1 MRDLARQGI
10 YRIIYDIIKA
20 DSIIVRR
27 EIDAIKLLC
36 DKYGITPKHRMASMN
51 LSLAEAV
58 KEVQSL
64 TIGQVEELHRD
75 ISQLIMADEACSREE
90 ALLLFAIMK
99 AIDGKC
105 EVVSVPWGEIMMD
118 NSQLLFIEDGY
129 DEDVNGYI
137 EAHYNTIVNTCKV
150 GGFDFVY
157 IPRLTKVFAS
167 QSMTSDLFF
176 YFSPTSTIEEAK
188 RIADNMCNVT
198 TSMVYRELLVGKMG
212 FHVDVANP
220 SLLFRVSFSVVN
232 GQRMAN
238 YALIKTDSDMLVQL
252 EGIMS
257 EIQRLQNGN
266 TLTINNICIK
276 QDTFIYSGFYRTLF
290 DLLTYRKGAKCEL
303 VVSPY
308 SRGNVLSIRTT
319 TLDSE
324 TEQPLDL
331 GPKESAFYV
340 FLIKETQEYGGFR
353 IDMQTK
359 DDLTYLAEAQK
370 RFEQTYFS
378 LCNRDTAPD
387 ITDAGIRRPML
398 SKIRKA
404 IENNDIIVQRM
415 MFMPEVS
422 KDKSIKVYLDKP
434 IQLKSLVKAK

>member
-27 EIDAIKLLC
+27 EIDAIKQLC

-75 ISQLIMADEACSREE
+75 ISQLIMADDASSREE

-118 NSQLLFIEDGY
+118 NSQLLFIEEGY
-129 DEDVNGYI
+129 DEEVNNYI
-137 EAHYNTIVNTCKV
+137 EAHCNTIVNTCKV

-167 QSMTSDLFF
+167 QSMASDLFF
-176 YFSPTSTIEEAK
+176 YFSPTSTIEEAN

-212 FHVDVANP
+212 FRMDVANP

-252 EGIMS
+252 EGIMA

-266 TLTINNICIK
+266 TLTINNICIR
-276 QDTFIYSGFYRTLF
+276 QDAFIYSGFYRTLF

-308 SRGNVLSIRTT
+308 SRANVLSIRTT

-324 TEQPLDL
+324 KEIPLDL

-359 DDLTYLAEAQK
+359 DDLAYLYEAQK
-370 RFEQTYFS
+370 RFEKVYFS

-415 MFMPEVS
+415 MFMPEVG
-422 KDKSIKVYLDKP
+422 KDKSIKVYLDK
-434 IQLKSLVKAK
+434 VVNNNYGRE

>member
-36 DKYGITPKHRMASMN
+36 DKYGITPKHRIASMD

-64 TIGQVEELHRD
+64 TIGQVEELRKD
-75 ISQLIMADEACSREE
+75 ISQLILADAASQREE

-118 NSQLLFIEDGY
+118 NSQLLFIEDNY
-129 DEDVNGYI
+129 DEEVNGYI

-157 IPRLTKVFAS
+157 IPRLTEVFAS

-176 YFSPTSTIEEAK
+176 YFSPTSTIEEA
-188 RIADNMCNVT
+188 RCIADNMRNVT

-212 FHVDVANP
+212 FRMDVANP

-238 YALIKTDSDMLVQL
+238 YALIKTDSDVLAQL
-252 EGIMS
+252 ENIML
-257 EIQRLQNGN
+257 ELQKLQNGN
-266 TLTINNICIK
+266 TLVINNLCTSP
-276 QDTFIYSGFYRTLF
+276 DSFIYSGFYRTLF

-308 SRGNVLSIRTT
+308 SRKNILSIRTT
-319 TLDSE
+319 TSESE

-353 IDMQTK
+353 IAMQTK
-359 DDLTYLAEAQK
+359 DDLAYLSEAQK
-370 RFEQTYFS
+370 RFEKTYFS

-404 IENNDIIVQRM
+404 IENNEIIVQRM

-422 KDKSIKVYLDKP
+422 RDKCIKVY
-434 IQLKSLVKAK
+434 ANY

>member
-20 DSIIVRR
+20 DSIIVRH

-75 ISQLIMADEACSREE
+75 ISQLIMADDACSREE

-118 NSQLLFIEDGY
+118 NSQLLFIEEGY
-129 DEDVNGYI
+129 DEAVNEYI

-167 QSMTSDLFF
+167 QSMASDLFF
-176 YFSPTSTIEEAK
+176 YFSPTATIEEAK

-198 TSMVYRELLVGKMG
+198 TSIVYCELLVGKMG
-212 FHVDVANP
+212 FRMDVANP

-238 YALIKTDSDMLVQL
+238 YALINTDSDMLVQL
-252 EGIMS
+252 EGIVS
-257 EIQRLQNGN
+257 ELQRLQNDN
-266 TLTINNICIK
+266 TLTINNINVR
-276 QDTFIYSGFYRTLF
+276 QDAFIYNGFYRTLF

-303 VVSPY
+303 VVRPY
-308 SRGNVLSIRTT
+308 SHGNVLSVCTT
-319 TLDSE
+319 TLESE
-324 TEQPLDL
+324 TEQPLEL

-359 DDLTYLAEAQK
+359 EDLAYLSEAQK
-370 RFEQTYFS
+370 RFEETYFS

-422 KDKSIKVYLDKP
+422 RDKSIKVYLDK
-434 IQLKSLVKAK
+434 IVMNSDGRKN

>member
-10 YRIIYDIIKA
+10 YRIVYDIIKA
-20 DSIIVRR
+20 DSIIVRH

-75 ISQLIMADEACSREE
+75 ISQLIMADDACSREE

-118 NSQLLFIEDGY
+118 NSQLLFIEEGY
-129 DEDVNGYI
+129 DEAVNEYI

-167 QSMTSDLFF
+167 QSMASDLFF
-176 YFSPTSTIEEAK
+176 YFSPTATIEEAK
-188 RIADNMCNVT
+188 RIADNTCNVT
-198 TSMVYRELLVGKMG
+198 TSIVYRELLVGKME
-212 FHVDVANP
+212 FRMDVANP

-238 YALIKTDSDMLVQL
+238 YALINTDSDMLVQL
-252 EGIMS
+252 EGIVS
-257 EIQRLQNGN
+257 ELQRLQNDN
-266 TLTINNICIK
+266 TLTINNISVR
-276 QDTFIYSGFYRTLF
+276 QDAFIYNGFYRTLF

-303 VVSPY
+303 VVRPY
-308 SRGNVLSIRTT
+308 SHGNVLSVCTT
-319 TLDSE
+319 TLESE

-359 DDLTYLAEAQK
+359 EDLAYLSEAQK
-370 RFEQTYFS
+370 RFEETYFS

-422 KDKSIKVYLDKP
+422 RDKSIKVYLDK
-434 IQLKSLVKAK
+434 IVMNSDGRKN

>member
-64 TIGQVEELHRD
+64 TIGQVEELHND
-75 ISQLIMADEACSREE
+75 INQLIMADDACSREE

-99 AIDGKC
+99 VIDGKC

-118 NSQLLFIEDGY
+118 NSQLLFIEEGY

-167 QSMTSDLFF
+167 QSMASDLFF

-220 SLLFRVSFSVVN
+220 SLLSRVSFSVVN

-238 YALIKTDSDMLVQL
+238 YALVKTDSDMLVQL

-308 SRGNVLSIRTT
+308 NRGNVLSIRTT

-359 DDLTYLAEAQK
+359 DDLTYLSEAQK
-370 RFEQTYFS
+370 RFEKVYFS

-387 ITDAGIRRPML
+387 ITDASIRRPIL

-415 MFMPEVS
+415 MFMPEVG
-422 KDKSIKVYLDKP
+422 KDKSIKVYLER
-434 IQLKSLVKAK
+434 IINY

>member
-36 DKYGITPKHRMASMN
+36 DKYGITPKHRIASMD

-64 TIGQVEELHRD
+64 TIGQVEELRKD
-75 ISQLIMADEACSREE
+75 ISQLILADAASQREE

-118 NSQLLFIEDGY
+118 NSQLLFIEDNY
-129 DEDVNGYI
+129 DEEVNGYI

-157 IPRLTKVFAS
+157 IPRLTEVFAS

-176 YFSPTSTIEEAK
+176 YFSPTSTIEEA
-188 RIADNMCNVT
+188 RCIADNMRNVT

-212 FHVDVANP
+212 FRMDVANP

-238 YALIKTDSDMLVQL
+238 YALIKTDSDVLAQL
-252 EGIMS
+252 ENIML
-257 EIQRLQNGN
+257 ELQKLQNGN
-266 TLTINNICIK
+266 TLVINNLCTSP
-276 QDTFIYSGFYRTLF
+276 DSFIYSGFYRTLF

-308 SRGNVLSIRTT
+308 SRKNILSIRTT
-319 TLDSE
+319 TSESE

-353 IDMQTK
+353 IAMQTK
-359 DDLTYLAEAQK
+359 DDLAYLSEAQK
-370 RFEQTYFS
+370 RFEKTYFS

-404 IENNDIIVQRM
+404 IENNEIIVQRM

-422 KDKSIKVYLDKP
+422 RDKFIKVY
-434 IQLKSLVKAK
+434 ANH

>member
-1 MRDLARQGI
+1 MD
-10 YRIIYDIIKA
+10 
-20 DSIIVRR
+20 
-27 EIDAIKLLC
+27 
-36 DKYGITPKHRMASMN
+36 

-64 TIGQVEELHRD
+64 TIGQVEELRKD
-75 ISQLIMADEACSREE
+75 ISQLILADAASQREE

-118 NSQLLFIEDGY
+118 NSQLLFIEDNY
-129 DEDVNGYI
+129 DEEVNGYI

-157 IPRLTKVFAS
+157 IPRLTEVFAS

-176 YFSPTSTIEEAK
+176 YFSPTSTIEEA
-188 RIADNMCNVT
+188 RCIADNMRNAT

-212 FHVDVANP
+212 FRMDVANP

-238 YALIKTDSDMLVQL
+238 YALIKTDSDVLAQL
-252 EGIMS
+252 ENIML
-257 EIQRLQNGN
+257 ELQKLQNGN
-266 TLTINNICIK
+266 TLVINNLCTSP
-276 QDTFIYSGFYRTLF
+276 DSFIYSGFYRTLF

-308 SRGNVLSIRTT
+308 SRKNILSIRTT
-319 TLDSE
+319 TSESE

-353 IDMQTK
+353 IAMQTK
-359 DDLTYLAEAQK
+359 DDLAYLSEAQK
-370 RFEQTYFS
+370 RFEKTYFS

-404 IENNDIIVQRM
+404 IESNEIIVQRM

-422 KDKSIKVYLDKP
+422 RDKCIKVY
-434 IQLKSLVKAK
+434 ANY

>member
-75 ISQLIMADEACSREE
+75 ISQLIMADDACSHEE
-90 ALLLFAIMK
+90 ALLLFAVMK

-105 EVVSVPWGEIMMD
+105 EVVSVSVGEIIMD
-118 NSQLLFIEDGY
+118 NSQLLFIEVGY
-129 DEDVNGYI
+129 DEAVNEYI
-137 EAHYNTIVNTCKV
+137 ESHYNTIVNTCKV

-167 QSMTSDLFF
+167 QSMASDLFF
-176 YFSPTSTIEEAK
+176 YFSPTATIEEAK

-212 FHVDVANP
+212 FRMDVANP
-220 SLLFRVSFSVVN
+220 SLLFKVSFSVVN

-238 YALIKTDSDMLVQL
+238 YALIRTDNDMLVQL

-266 TLTINNICIK
+266 TFTINNICIK

-308 SRGNVLSIRTT
+308 SHSNVLSIRTT

-359 DDLTYLAEAQK
+359 EDLVYLSEAQK
-370 RFEQTYFS
+370 RFEETYFS

-415 MFMPEVS
+415 MFMPEIG
-422 KDKSIKVYLDKP
+422 KDKSIKVYLDK
-434 IQLKSLVKAK
+434 IVISRIS

>member
-64 TIGQVEELHRD
+64 TIGQVEELHKD
-75 ISQLIMADEACSREE
+75 INQLIMADDACSREE
-90 ALLLFAIMK
+90 AILLFVIMK

-105 EVVSVPWGEIMMD
+105 EVVSIPWGEIMMD
-118 NSQLLFIEDGY
+118 NSQLLFIEEGY
-129 DEDVNGYI
+129 DEDVNEYI
-137 EAHYNTIVNTCKV
+137 ETHYNTIVNTCKV

-167 QSMTSDLFF
+167 QSMASDLFF
-176 YFSPTSTIEEAK
+176 YFSPTNTIEEAK

-212 FHVDVANP
+212 FYVDVANP

-238 YALIKTDSDMLVQL
+238 YVLIKTDSDMLVQL

-308 SRGNVLSIRTT
+308 NRGNVLSIRTT

-340 FLIKETQEYGGFR
+340 FLIKETQNYGGFR

-359 DDLTYLAEAQK
+359 DDLAYLSEAQK
-370 RFEQTYFS
+370 RFEKVYFS

-415 MFMPEVS
+415 MFMPEVG
-422 KDKSIKVYLDKP
+422 KDKSIKVYLER
-434 IQLKSLVKAK
+434 IINY

>member
-1 MRDLARQGI
+1 
-10 YRIIYDIIKA
+10 
-20 DSIIVRR
+20 
-27 EIDAIKLLC
+27 
-36 DKYGITPKHRMASMN
+36 MASMN

-64 TIGQVEELHRD
+64 TIGQVEELRKD
-75 ISQLIMADEACSREE
+75 ISQIILADETCQREE

-118 NSQLLFIEDGY
+118 NSQLLFIEEGY
-129 DEDVNGYI
+129 DEEINTYI
-137 EAHYNTIVNTCKV
+137 ESHYNTIVNTCKV

-167 QSMTSDLFF
+167 QSMASDLFF

-188 RIADNMCNVT
+188 CIADNLCNVT

-212 FHVDVANP
+212 FRVDVANP

-238 YALIKTDSDMLVQL
+238 YVLINTDSDMIAQL
-252 EGIMS
+252 EGIVS
-257 EIQRLQNGN
+257 ELQKLQSDN
-266 TLTINNICIK
+266 TLTLTNICVR
-276 QDTFIYSGFYRTLF
+276 QDTFIYNGFYRTLF
-290 DLLTYRKGAKCEL
+290 DLLTYRKGANCEL

-308 SRGNVLSIRTT
+308 SRKNVLSIRTT
-319 TLDSE
+319 T
-324 TEQPLDL
+324 TESDIELPLDL

-353 IDMQTK
+353 IAMQTK

-370 RFEQTYFS
+370 RFEKTYFS

-422 KDKSIKVYLDKP
+422 RDKIIKVYLTS
-434 IQLKSLVKAK
+434 IR

>member
-1 MRDLARQGI
+1 
-10 YRIIYDIIKA
+10 
-20 DSIIVRR
+20 
-27 EIDAIKLLC
+27 
-36 DKYGITPKHRMASMN
+36 MASMN

-75 ISQLIMADEACSREE
+75 ISQLIMADDACSREE

-118 NSQLLFIEDGY
+118 NSQLLFIEEGY
-129 DEDVNGYI
+129 DEAVNEYI

-167 QSMTSDLFF
+167 QSMASDLFF
-176 YFSPTSTIEEAK
+176 YFSPTATIEEAK
-188 RIADNMCNVT
+188 RIADNTCNVT
-198 TSMVYRELLVGKMG
+198 TSIVYRELLVGKMG
-212 FHVDVANP
+212 FRMDVANP

-238 YALIKTDSDMLVQL
+238 YALINTDSDMLVQL
-252 EGIMS
+252 EGIVS
-257 EIQRLQNGN
+257 ELQRLQNDN
-266 TLTINNICIK
+266 TLTINNINVR
-276 QDTFIYSGFYRTLF
+276 QDAFFYNGFYRTLF

-303 VVSPY
+303 VVRPY
-308 SRGNVLSIRTT
+308 SHGNVLSVCTT
-319 TLDSE
+319 TLESE
-324 TEQPLDL
+324 TERPLDL

-353 IDMQTK
+353 IDMQTRE
-359 DDLTYLAEAQK
+359 DLVYLSEAQK
-370 RFEQTYFS
+370 RFEETYFS

-422 KDKSIKVYLDKP
+422 RDKSIKVYLDK
-434 IQLKSLVKAK
+434 IVMNSDGRKN

>member
-1 MRDLARQGI
+1 MRDLARQSI

-36 DKYGITPKHRMASMN
+36 DKYGITAKHRMASMN

-64 TIGQVEELHRD
+64 TIGQVKELHRD
-75 ISQLIMADEACSREE
+75 ISQLIMADDACSREE
-90 ALLLFAIMK
+90 ALPLFAIMK

-118 NSQLLFIEDGY
+118 NSQLLFIEEGY
-129 DEDVNGYI
+129 DEDVNAYI
-137 EAHYNTIVNTCKV
+137 ETHYNTIVNTCKV

-157 IPRLTKVFAS
+157 IPKLAKVFAS

-176 YFSPTSTIEEAK
+176 YFSPTNTIEEAQY
-188 RIADNMCNVT
+188 IANNLCNVT

-212 FHVDVANP
+212 FRMDVANP
-220 SLLFRVSFSVVN
+220 TLLFRVSFSVVN

-238 YALIKTDSDMLVQL
+238 YALIKTDNDMIVQL
-252 EGIMS
+252 ERIIS
-257 EIQRLQNGN
+257 ELQRLQNDN
-266 TLTINNICIK
+266 TLIVNNICIR
-276 QDTFIYSGFYRTLF
+276 QDSFIYNGFYRTLF

-308 SRGNVLSIRTT
+308 SRKNVLSIRTT
-319 TLDSE
+319 TSESE
-324 TEQPLDL
+324 TEQALDL

-340 FLIKETQEYGGFR
+340 FLIKETQDYGGFR

-387 ITDAGIRRPML
+387 ITDASIRRPML

-415 MFMPEVS
+415 MFMPEVG
-422 KDKSIKVYLDKP
+422 KDKSIKVYLER
-434 IQLKSLVKAK
+434 IINY

>member
-20 DSIIVRR
+20 DSIIVRH

-75 ISQLIMADEACSREE
+75 ISQLIMADDACSREE

-118 NSQLLFIEDGY
+118 NSQLLFIEEGY
-129 DEDVNGYI
+129 DEAVNEYI
-137 EAHYNTIVNTCKV
+137 EAHYNTIVNTCNV

-167 QSMTSDLFF
+167 QSMASDLFF
-176 YFSPTSTIEEAK
+176 YFSPTATIEDAK

-198 TSMVYRELLVGKMG
+198 TSIVYRELLVGKMG
-212 FHVDVANP
+212 FRMDVANP

-238 YALIKTDSDMLVQL
+238 YALINTDSDMLVQL
-252 EGIMS
+252 EGIVS
-257 EIQRLQNGN
+257 ELQRLQNDN
-266 TLTINNICIK
+266 TLTINNINVR
-276 QDTFIYSGFYRTLF
+276 QDAFIYNGFYRTLF

-303 VVSPY
+303 VVRPY
-308 SRGNVLSIRTT
+308 SHGNVLSVCTT
-319 TLDSE
+319 TLESE
-324 TEQPLDL
+324 TEQPLEL

-359 DDLTYLAEAQK
+359 EDLAYLSEAQK
-370 RFEQTYFS
+370 RFEETYFS

-422 KDKSIKVYLDKP
+422 RGKSIKVYLDK
-434 IQLKSLVKAK
+434 IVMNSDGRKN

>member
-27 EIDAIKLLC
+27 EIDAIKQLC

-75 ISQLIMADEACSREE
+75 ISQLIMADDASSREE

-118 NSQLLFIEDGY
+118 NSQLLFIEEGY
-129 DEDVNGYI
+129 DEEVNNYI
-137 EAHYNTIVNTCKV
+137 EAHCNTIVNTCKV

-157 IPRLTKVFAS
+157 IPRLTKVFAP
-167 QSMTSDLFF
+167 QSMASDLFF
-176 YFSPTSTIEEAK
+176 YFSPTSTIEEAN

-212 FHVDVANP
+212 FRMDVANP

-238 YALIKTDSDMLVQL
+238 YALIRTDSDMLVQL
-252 EGIMS
+252 EGIMA

-266 TLTINNICIK
+266 TLTINNICIR
-276 QDTFIYSGFYRTLF
+276 QDAFIYSGFYRTLF

-308 SRGNVLSIRTT
+308 SRANVLSIRTT
-319 TLDSE
+319 TLDLE
-324 TEQPLDL
+324 KEIPLDL

-359 DDLTYLAEAQK
+359 DDLAYLSEAQK
-370 RFEQTYFS
+370 RFEKVYFS

-415 MFMPEVS
+415 MFMPEVG
-422 KDKSIKVYLDKP
+422 KDKSIKVYLDK
-434 IQLKSLVKAK
+434 IVNNGYGRE

>member
-1 MRDLARQGI
+1 MRDLARQSI

-64 TIGQVEELHRD
+64 TIGQVKELHRD
-75 ISQLIMADEACSREE
+75 ISQLIMADDACSREE
-90 ALLLFAIMK
+90 ALPLFAIMK

-118 NSQLLFIEDGY
+118 NSQLLFIEEGY
-129 DEDVNGYI
+129 DEDVNAYI

-157 IPRLTKVFAS
+157 IPKLAKVFAS

-176 YFSPTSTIEEAK
+176 YFSPTNTIEEAQY
-188 RIADNMCNVT
+188 IANNLCNVT

-212 FHVDVANP
+212 FRMDMANP
-220 SLLFRVSFSVVN
+220 TLLFRVSFSVVN

-238 YALIKTDSDMLVQL
+238 YALIKTDNDMIVQL
-252 EGIMS
+252 EKVIS
-257 EIQRLQNGN
+257 ELQRLQNDN
-266 TLTINNICIK
+266 TLIVNNICIR
-276 QDTFIYSGFYRTLF
+276 QDSFIYNGFYRTLF

-303 VVSPY
+303 VVHPY
-308 SRGNVLSIRTT
+308 SRSNVLSIRTT
-319 TLDSE
+319 TSE
-324 TEQPLDL
+324 SDTEQPLDL

-340 FLIKETQEYGGFR
+340 FLIKETQDYGGFR

-422 KDKSIKVYLDKP
+422 KDKIIKVYLTS
-434 IQLKSLVKAK
+434 IR

>member
-36 DKYGITPKHRMASMN
+36 DKYGITPKHRMVSMN

-64 TIGQVEELHRD
+64 TIGQVEELRKD
-75 ISQLIMADEACSREE
+75 ISQIILADETCQREE

-118 NSQLLFIEDGY
+118 NSQLLFIEEGY
-129 DEDVNGYI
+129 DEEINTYI
-137 EAHYNTIVNTCKV
+137 ESHYNTIVNTCKV

-167 QSMTSDLFF
+167 QSMVSDLFF

-188 RIADNMCNVT
+188 CIADNLCNVT

-238 YALIKTDSDMLVQL
+238 YVLINTDSDMIAQL
-252 EGIMS
+252 EGIVS
-257 EIQRLQNGN
+257 ELQKLQSDN
-266 TLTINNICIK
+266 TLTLTNICVR
-276 QDTFIYSGFYRTLF
+276 QDTFIYNGFYRTLF
-290 DLLTYRKGAKCEL
+290 DLLTYRKGANCEL
-303 VVSPY
+303 AVSPY
-308 SRGNVLSIRTT
+308 SRKNVLSIRTT
-319 TLDSE
+319 TTESD
-324 TEQPLDL
+324 TEQPFDL

-353 IDMQTK
+353 IAMQTK

-370 RFEQTYFS
+370 RFEKTYFS

-422 KDKSIKVYLDKP
+422 RDKIIKVYLTS
-434 IQLKSLVKAK
+434 IR

>member
-36 DKYGITPKHRMASMN
+36 DKYGITPKHRIASMD

-58 KEVQSL
+58 KEVKSL
-64 TIGQVEELHRD
+64 TIGQVEELRKD
-75 ISQLIMADEACSREE
+75 ISQLILADAASQREE

-118 NSQLLFIEDGY
+118 NSQLLFIEDNY
-129 DEDVNGYI
+129 DEEVNGYI

-157 IPRLTKVFAS
+157 IPRLTEVFAS

-176 YFSPTSTIEEAK
+176 YFSPTSTIEEA
-188 RIADNMCNVT
+188 RCIADNMRNVT

-212 FHVDVANP
+212 FRMDVANP

-238 YALIKTDSDMLVQL
+238 YALIKTDSDVLAQL
-252 EGIMS
+252 ENIML
-257 EIQRLQNGN
+257 ELQKLQNGN
-266 TLTINNICIK
+266 TLVINNLCTSP
-276 QDTFIYSGFYRTLF
+276 DSFIYSGFYRTLF

-308 SRGNVLSIRTT
+308 SRKNILSIRTT
-319 TLDSE
+319 TSESE

-353 IDMQTK
+353 IAMQTK
-359 DDLTYLAEAQK
+359 DDLAYLSEAQK
-370 RFEQTYFS
+370 RFEKTYFS

-404 IENNDIIVQRM
+404 IENNEIIVQRM

-422 KDKSIKVYLDKP
+422 RDKCIKVY
-434 IQLKSLVKAK
+434 ANY

>member
-20 DSIIVRR
+20 DSIIVRH

-75 ISQLIMADEACSREE
+75 ISQLIMADDACSREE

-118 NSQLLFIEDGY
+118 NSQLLFIEEGY
-129 DEDVNGYI
+129 DEAVNEYI
-137 EAHYNTIVNTCKV
+137 ETHYNTIVNTCKV

-167 QSMTSDLFF
+167 QSMASDLFF
-176 YFSPTSTIEEAK
+176 YFSPTATIEEAK
-188 RIADNMCNVT
+188 RIADNTCNVT

-212 FHVDVANP
+212 FRMDVANP

-238 YALIKTDSDMLVQL
+238 YALIRTDNDMIVQM

-266 TLTINNICIK
+266 TFTINNICIK
-276 QDTFIYSGFYRTLF
+276 QDTFIYCGFYRTLF

-303 VVSPY
+303 VVRPDSH
-308 SRGNVLSIRTT
+308 GNVLSVCTT
-319 TLDSE
+319 TLESE

-359 DDLTYLAEAQK
+359 EDLAYLSEAQK
-370 RFEQTYFS
+370 RFEETYFS

-422 KDKSIKVYLDKP
+422 RDKSIKVYLDK
-434 IQLKSLVKAK
+434 IVMNSDGRKN

>member
-20 DSIIVRR
+20 DSIIVRH

-36 DKYGITPKHRMASMN
+36 DKYGITPKHRMVSMN

-64 TIGQVEELHRD
+64 TIGQVEELHKD
-75 ISQLIMADEACSREE
+75 ISQLIMADDACSREE

-118 NSQLLFIEDGY
+118 NSQLLFIEEGY
-129 DEDVNGYI
+129 DEAVNEYI
-137 EAHYNTIVNTCKV
+137 EVRYNTIVNTCKV

-167 QSMTSDLFF
+167 QSMASDLFF
-176 YFSPTSTIEEAK
+176 YFSPTATIEEAK
-188 RIADNMCNVT
+188 RIADNTCNVT
-198 TSMVYRELLVGKMG
+198 TSIVYRELLVGKMG
-212 FHVDVANP
+212 FRMDVANP

-238 YALIKTDSDMLVQL
+238 YALINTDSDMLVQL
-252 EGIMS
+252 EGIVS
-257 EIQRLQNGN
+257 ELQRLQNDN
-266 TLTINNICIK
+266 TLTINNISVR
-276 QDTFIYSGFYRTLF
+276 QDAFIYNGFYRTLF

-303 VVSPY
+303 VVRPY
-308 SRGNVLSIRTT
+308 SHGNVLSVCTT
-319 TLDSE
+319 TLESE

-359 DDLTYLAEAQK
+359 EDLAYLSEAQK
-370 RFEQTYFS
+370 RFEETYFS

-422 KDKSIKVYLDKP
+422 RDKSIKVYLDK
-434 IQLKSLVKAK
+434 IVMNSDGRKN

>member
-1 MRDLARQGI
+1 
-10 YRIIYDIIKA
+10 
-20 DSIIVRR
+20 
-27 EIDAIKLLC
+27 
-36 DKYGITPKHRMASMN
+36 MASMN

-64 TIGQVEELHRD
+64 TIGQVEDLRKD
-75 ISQLIMADEACSREE
+75 ISQLILADDASQREE

-118 NSQLLFIEDGY
+118 NSQLIFIEEGY
-129 DEDVNGYI
+129 DEDVNAYI

-176 YFSPTSTIEEAK
+176 YFSPTSTIEEAQY
-188 RIADNMCNVT
+188 IANNLCNVT

-212 FHVDVANP
+212 FRMDVANP

-232 GQRMAN
+232 GLRLAQ
-238 YALIKTDSDMLVQL
+238 YVLIGPGGDMIAQL
-252 EGIMS
+252 EGIVA
-257 EIQRLQNGN
+257 EIQRMQNDN
-266 TLTINNICIK
+266 TLTISNIYVR
-276 QDTFIYSGFYRTLF
+276 QDSFIYNGFYRTLF

-303 VVSPY
+303 VVHPY
-308 SRGNVLSIRTT
+308 SRSNVLSIRTT
-319 TLDSE
+319 TSESE

-353 IDMQTK
+353 IAMQTK
-359 DDLTYLAEAQK
+359 DDLSYLSEAQK

-422 KDKSIKVYLDKP
+422 RDKIIKVYLER
-434 IQLKSLVKAK
+434 IAKF

>member
-20 DSIIVRR
+20 DSIIVRH

-75 ISQLIMADEACSREE
+75 ISQLIMADDACSREE

-118 NSQLLFIEDGY
+118 NSQLLFIEEGY
-129 DEDVNGYI
+129 DEAVNEYI
-137 EAHYNTIVNTCKV
+137 EARYNTIVNTCKV

-167 QSMTSDLFF
+167 QSMASDLFF
-176 YFSPTSTIEEAK
+176 YFSPTATIEEAK
-188 RIADNMCNVT
+188 RIADNTCNVT
-198 TSMVYRELLVGKMG
+198 TSIVYRELLVGKMG
-212 FHVDVANP
+212 FRMDVANP

-238 YALIKTDSDMLVQL
+238 YALIRTDSDMLVQL
-252 EGIMS
+252 EGIVS
-257 EIQRLQNGN
+257 ELQRLQNDN
-266 TLTINNICIK
+266 TLTINNIIVR
-276 QDTFIYSGFYRTLF
+276 QDAFIYNGFYRTLF

-303 VVSPY
+303 VVRPY
-308 SRGNVLSIRTT
+308 SHGNVLSVCTT
-319 TLDSE
+319 TLESE

-359 DDLTYLAEAQK
+359 EDLAYLSEAQK
-370 RFEQTYFS
+370 RFEETYFS

-422 KDKSIKVYLDKP
+422 RDKSIKVYLDK
-434 IQLKSLVKAK
+434 IVMNSDGRKN

>member
-20 DSIIVRR
+20 DSIIVRH

-64 TIGQVEELHRD
+64 TIGQVEELHKD
-75 ISQLIMADEACSREE
+75 ISQLIMADDACSREE
-90 ALLLFAIMK
+90 ALLLFTIMK

-105 EVVSVPWGEIMMD
+105 EIVSVPWGEIMMD
-118 NSQLLFIEDGY
+118 NSQLLFIEEGY
-129 DEDVNGYI
+129 DEEVNGYI
-137 EAHYNTIVNTCKV
+137 ETHYNTIVNTCKV

-167 QSMTSDLFF
+167 QSMASDLFF
-176 YFSPTSTIEEAK
+176 YFSPTATIEEAK

-212 FHVDVANP
+212 FRMDVANP

-308 SRGNVLSIRTT
+308 SHSNVLSIRTT
-319 TLDSE
+319 TLESE

-359 DDLTYLAEAQK
+359 EDLAYLSEAQK
-370 RFEQTYFS
+370 RFEETYFS

-415 MFMPEVS
+415 MFMPEIG
-422 KDKSIKVYLDKP
+422 KDKSIKVYLDK
-434 IQLKSLVKAK
+434 IVISRIS

>member
-20 DSIIVRR
+20 DSIIVRH

-75 ISQLIMADEACSREE
+75 ISQLIMADDACSREE
-90 ALLLFAIMK
+90 ALLLFTIMK

-118 NSQLLFIEDGY
+118 NSQLLFIEEGY
-129 DEDVNGYI
+129 DEAVNEYI
-137 EAHYNTIVNTCKV
+137 ETHYNTIVNTCKV

-167 QSMTSDLFF
+167 QSMASDLFF
-176 YFSPTSTIEEAK
+176 YFSPTATIEEAK
-188 RIADNMCNVT
+188 RIADNTCNVT
-198 TSMVYRELLVGKMG
+198 TSIVYRELLVGKMG
-212 FHVDVANP
+212 FRMDVANP

-238 YALIKTDSDMLVQL
+238 YALINTDSDMLVQL
-252 EGIMS
+252 EGIVS
-257 EIQRLQNGN
+257 ELQKLQNDN
-266 TLTINNICIK
+266 TLTINNINVR
-276 QDTFIYSGFYRTLF
+276 QDAFIYNGFYRTLF

-303 VVSPY
+303 VVRPY
-308 SRGNVLSIRTT
+308 SHGNVLSVCTT
-319 TLDSE
+319 TLESE
-324 TEQPLDL
+324 TEQPLEL

-359 DDLTYLAEAQK
+359 EDLAYLSEAQK
-370 RFEQTYFS
+370 RFEETYFS

-422 KDKSIKVYLDKP
+422 RDKSIKVYLDK
-434 IQLKSLVKAK
+434 IVMNSDGRKN

>member
-20 DSIIVRR
+20 DSIIVRH

-75 ISQLIMADEACSREE
+75 ISQLIMADDACSREE

-118 NSQLLFIEDGY
+118 NSQLLFIEEGY
-129 DEDVNGYI
+129 DEAVNEYI
-137 EAHYNTIVNTCKV
+137 EARYNTIVNTCKV

-167 QSMTSDLFF
+167 QSMASDLFF
-176 YFSPTSTIEEAK
+176 YFSPTATIEDAK

-198 TSMVYRELLVGKMG
+198 TSIVYRELLVGKMG
-212 FHVDVANP
+212 FRMDVANP

-238 YALIKTDSDMLVQL
+238 YALIRTDSDMLVQL
-252 EGIMS
+252 EGIVS
-257 EIQRLQNGN
+257 ELQSLQNDN
-266 TLTINNICIK
+266 ALTINNINVR
-276 QDTFIYSGFYRTLF
+276 QDAFIYNGFYRTLF

-303 VVSPY
+303 VVRPY
-308 SRGNVLSIRTT
+308 SHGNVLSVCTT
-319 TLDSE
+319 TLESE

-359 DDLTYLAEAQK
+359 EDLAYLSEAQK
-370 RFEQTYFS
+370 RFEETYFS

-422 KDKSIKVYLDKP
+422 RDKSIKVYLDK
-434 IQLKSLVKAK
+434 IVMNSDGRKN

>member
-20 DSIIVRR
+20 DSIIVRH
-27 EIDAIKLLC
+27 EIDAIKRLC

-75 ISQLIMADEACSREE
+75 ISQLIMADDACSREE

-118 NSQLLFIEDGY
+118 NSQLLFIEEGY
-129 DEDVNGYI
+129 DEAVNEYI
-137 EAHYNTIVNTCKV
+137 ETHYNTIVNTCKV

-167 QSMTSDLFF
+167 QSMASDLFF
-176 YFSPTSTIEEAK
+176 YFSPTATIEDAK

-198 TSMVYRELLVGKMG
+198 TSIVYRELLVGKMG
-212 FHVDVANP
+212 FRIDVANP

-238 YALIKTDSDMLVQL
+238 YALINTDSDMLVQL
-252 EGIMS
+252 EGIVS
-257 EIQRLQNGN
+257 ELQRLQNDN
-266 TLTINNICIK
+266 TLTINNISVR
-276 QDTFIYSGFYRTLF
+276 QDAFIYNGFYRTLF

-303 VVSPY
+303 VVRPY
-308 SRGNVLSIRTT
+308 SHGNVLSVCTT
-319 TLDSE
+319 TLESE

-359 DDLTYLAEAQK
+359 ENLTYLSEAQK
-370 RFEQTYFS
+370 RFEETYFS

-404 IENNDIIVQRM
+404 IENNGIIVQRM

-422 KDKSIKVYLDKP
+422 RDKSIKVYLDK
-434 IQLKSLVKAK
+434 IVMNSDGRKN

>member
-20 DSIIVRR
+20 DSIIVRH

-75 ISQLIMADEACSREE
+75 ISQLIMADDACSREE
-90 ALLLFAIMK
+90 ALLLFAITK

-118 NSQLLFIEDGY
+118 NSQLLFIEEGY
-129 DEDVNGYI
+129 DEAVNEYI
-137 EAHYNTIVNTCKV
+137 EARYNTIVNTCKV

-167 QSMTSDLFF
+167 QSMASDLFF
-176 YFSPTSTIEEAK
+176 YFSPTATIEEAK
-188 RIADNMCNVT
+188 RIADNTCNVT
-198 TSMVYRELLVGKMG
+198 TSIVYRELLVGKMG
-212 FHVDVANP
+212 FRMDVANP

-238 YALIKTDSDMLVQL
+238 YALINTDSDMLVQL
-252 EGIMS
+252 EGIVS
-257 EIQRLQNGN
+257 ELQRLQNDN
-266 TLTINNICIK
+266 TLTINNIIVR
-276 QDTFIYSGFYRTLF
+276 QDAFIYNGFYRTLF

-303 VVSPY
+303 VVRPY
-308 SRGNVLSIRTT
+308 SHGNVLSVCTT
-319 TLDSE
+319 TLESE

-359 DDLTYLAEAQK
+359 EDLAYLSEAQK
-370 RFEQTYFS
+370 RFEETYFS

-422 KDKSIKVYLDKP
+422 RDKSIKVYLDK
-434 IQLKSLVKAK
+434 IVMNSDGRKN

>member
-1 MRDLARQGI
+1 M
-10 YRIIYDIIKA
+10 
-20 DSIIVRR
+20 
-27 EIDAIKLLC
+27 
-36 DKYGITPKHRMASMN
+36 
-51 LSLAEAV
+51 
-58 KEVQSL
+58 
-64 TIGQVEELHRD
+64 
-75 ISQLIMADEACSREE
+75 
-90 ALLLFAIMK
+90 
-99 AIDGKC
+99 
-105 EVVSVPWGEIMMD
+105 
-118 NSQLLFIEDGY
+118 
-129 DEDVNGYI
+129 
-137 EAHYNTIVNTCKV
+137 
-150 GGFDFVY
+150 Y
-157 IPRLTKVFAS
+157 IPKLAKVFAS

-176 YFSPTSTIEEAK
+176 YFSPTSTIEEAQY
-188 RIADNMCNVT
+188 IADNLCNVT

-212 FHVDVANP
+212 FRIEVANP

-238 YALIKTDSDMLVQL
+238 YALINTDSDMLVQL
-252 EGIMS
+252 EGIVS
-257 EIQRLQNGN
+257 ELQKLQSDN
-266 TLTINNICIK
+266 TLILTNICVR
-276 QDTFIYSGFYRTLF
+276 QDTFIYNGFYRTLF

-303 VVSPY
+303 VVNPY
-308 SRGNVLSIRTT
+308 SRKNVLSIRTT
-319 TLDSE
+319 TTESD

-353 IDMQTK
+353 IAMQTK

-370 RFEQTYFS
+370 RFEKTYFS

-422 KDKSIKVYLDKP
+422 RDKIIKVYLTS
-434 IQLKSLVKAK
+434 IR

>member
-1 MRDLARQGI
+1 MRDLDRQGI

-64 TIGQVEELHRD
+64 TIGQVEELHND
-75 ISQLIMADEACSREE
+75 INQLIMADDACSREE

-118 NSQLLFIEDGY
+118 NSQLLFIEEGY

-167 QSMTSDLFF
+167 QSMASDLFF

-220 SLLFRVSFSVVN
+220 SLLSRVSFSVVN

-238 YALIKTDSDMLVQL
+238 YALVKTDSDMLVQL

-308 SRGNVLSIRTT
+308 NRGNVLSIRTT
-319 TLDSE
+319 TLDYE

-359 DDLTYLAEAQK
+359 DDLVYLSEAQK
-370 RFEQTYFS
+370 RFENVYFS

-404 IENNDIIVQRM
+404 IENNDIIVHRM

-422 KDKSIKVYLDKP
+422 RDKIIKVYLDKP

>member
-1 MRDLARQGI
+1 MGI

-20 DSIIVRR
+20 DSIIVRH

-75 ISQLIMADEACSREE
+75 ISQLIMADDACSREE
-90 ALLLFAIMK
+90 ALLLFAITK

-118 NSQLLFIEDGY
+118 NSQLLFIEEGY
-129 DEDVNGYI
+129 DEAVNEYI
-137 EAHYNTIVNTCKV
+137 EARYNTIVNTCKV

-157 IPRLTKVFAS
+157 IPRLTTVFAS
-167 QSMTSDLFF
+167 QSMASDLFF
-176 YFSPTSTIEEAK
+176 YFSPTATIEEAK
-188 RIADNMCNVT
+188 RIADNTCNVT
-198 TSMVYRELLVGKMG
+198 TSIVYRELLVGKMG
-212 FHVDVANP
+212 FRMDVANP

-238 YALIKTDSDMLVQL
+238 YALINTDSDMLVQL
-252 EGIMS
+252 EGIVS
-257 EIQRLQNGN
+257 ELQRLQNDN
-266 TLTINNICIK
+266 TLTINNIIVR
-276 QDTFIYSGFYRTLF
+276 QDAFIYNGFYRTLF
-290 DLLTYRKGAKCEL
+290 DLLTYRKGAQCEL

-308 SRGNVLSIRTT
+308 SRKNVLSIRTT
-319 TLDSE
+319 TSE
-324 TEQPLDL
+324 SDTEQPLDL

-340 FLIKETQEYGGFR
+340 FLIKETQKYGGFKT
-353 IDMQTK
+353 DMQTK
-359 DDLTYLAEAQK
+359 EDLAYLSEAQK

-415 MFMPEVS
+415 MFMPEIS
-422 KDKSIKVYLDKP
+422 KDKSIKVYYEKG
-434 IQLKSLVKAK
+434 

>member
-36 DKYGITPKHRMASMN
+36 DKYGITPKHRIASMN

-64 TIGQVEELHRD
+64 TIGQVEELRKD
-75 ISQLIMADEACSREE
+75 ISQLILADDASQREE

-118 NSQLLFIEDGY
+118 NSQLLFIEEGY
-129 DEDVNGYI
+129 DEDVNAYI

-157 IPRLTKVFAS
+157 IPKLA
-167 QSMTSDLFF
+167 
-176 YFSPTSTIEEAK
+176 
-188 RIADNMCNVT
+188 
-198 TSMVYRELLVGKMG
+198 MVYRELLVGKMG
-212 FHVDVANP
+212 FRMDVANP

-232 GQRMAN
+232 GLRMAN
-238 YALIKTDSDMLVQL
+238 YVLINTDSNMTVQL
-252 EGIMS
+252 E
-257 EIQRLQNGN
+257 EIITELQRLENGN
-266 TLTINNICIK
+266 TLTINNICVR
-276 QDTFIYSGFYRTLF
+276 QDSFIYNGFYRTLF

-303 VVSPY
+303 VVHPY
-308 SRGNVLSIRTT
+308 SRSNVLSIRTT
-319 TLDSE
+319 TSESE

-340 FLIKETQEYGGFR
+340 FLIKETQEYGGFK
-353 IDMQTK
+353 IAMQTK
-359 DDLTYLAEAQK
+359 DDLLYLSEAQK
-370 RFEQTYFS
+370 RFKQTYFS

-387 ITDAGIRRPML
+387 ITDAIIRRPML

-415 MFMPEVS
+415 MFMPEIS
-422 KDKSIKVYLDKP
+422 RDKIIKVYLEG
-434 IQLKSLVKAK
+434 INMV

>member
-27 EIDAIKLLC
+27 EIDAIKQLC

-51 LSLAEAV
+51 LSLAEVV

-75 ISQLIMADEACSREE
+75 ISQLIMADDASSREE

-118 NSQLLFIEDGY
+118 NSQLLFIEEGY
-129 DEDVNGYI
+129 DEEVNNYI
-137 EAHYNTIVNTCKV
+137 EAHYNTIVNTCKI

-157 IPRLTKVFAS
+157 IPRLTKVIAS
-167 QSMTSDLFF
+167 QSMASDLFF
-176 YFSPTSTIEEAK
+176 YFSPTSTIEEAN

-212 FHVDVANP
+212 FRMDVANP

-238 YALIKTDSDMLVQL
+238 YALIRTDSDMLVQL
-252 EGIMS
+252 EGIMA

-266 TLTINNICIK
+266 TLTINNICIR
-276 QDTFIYSGFYRTLF
+276 QDAFIYSGFYRTLF

-308 SRGNVLSIRTT
+308 SRANVLSIRTT

-324 TEQPLDL
+324 KEMPLDL

-359 DDLTYLAEAQK
+359 DDLAYLSEAQK
-370 RFEQTYFS
+370 RFEKVYFS

-415 MFMPEVS
+415 MFMPEVG
-422 KDKSIKVYLDKP
+422 KDKSIKVYLDK
-434 IQLKSLVKAK
+434 IVNNGYGRE